1 MVLIGCDFHPSWQQ
15 VSWMNRE
22 NGEAGDQ
29 KLVHEPGAAEKF
41 YRQFPAGTRIG
52 MEATGNCQWFVELV
66 TGLGHKVLVGDA
78 AKIRASD
85 SRQQKHDKRDARLLL
100 QLLVE
105 DRFPQ
110 IWVPSREQKDLRQL
124 LIHRYKLVRIRAQV
138 KNGLQHLAMN
148 QGVIKKQKLWS
159 KAGEKVLR
167 ELPLAPWASRRRED
181 LFKVREMLNGQ
192 IELLDQA
199 VVEAAEK
206 NEKARLL
213 MTQPG
218 VGPITSMA
226 FVLTIGDVKRFQ
238 RGKQV
243 ASYLGLIPREYSSGG
258 HQRLGSISK
267 QGNTFLRM
275 LLVEAAQGAVRCDPG
290 FRNEYLHR
298 CHSKPKGVAKV
309 AAARKLA
316 IRLYWMLRTNT
327 GYPEVVRVESS
338 SRVPLVSAS

>member
-1 MVLIGCDFHPSWQQ
+1 MRP
-15 VSWMNRE
+15 
-22 NGEAGDQ
+22 
-29 KLVHEPGAAEKF
+29 
-41 YRQFPAGTRIG
+41 
-52 MEATGNCQWFVELV
+52 
-66 TGLGHKVLVGDA
+66 
-78 AKIRASD
+78 
-85 SRQQKHDKRDARLLL
+85 
-100 QLLVE
+100 
-105 DRFPQ
+105 
-110 IWVPSREQKDLRQL
+110 L

-148 QGVIKKQKLWS
+148 QGVLKKHKLWS
-159 KAGEKVLR
+159 KVGQQALC
-167 ELPLAPWASRRRED
+167 ELPLAPWASRRRKD
-181 LFKVREMLNGQ
+181 LLKMMSELDAK
-192 IELLDQA
+192 IDLLDQA
-199 VVEAAEK
+199 VTEAAEK

-218 VGPITSMA
+218 VGPITSLA
-226 FVLTIGDVKRFQ
+226 FVLTIGDVSRFP

-275 LLVEAAQGAVRCDPG
+275 LLVEAAQGAVRYDPG

-316 IRLYWMLRTNT
+316 IRLYWMLRSNT
-327 GYPEVVRVESS
+327 KYPEIVRVESS
-338 SRVPLVSAS
+338 SRVPVVVRHGG